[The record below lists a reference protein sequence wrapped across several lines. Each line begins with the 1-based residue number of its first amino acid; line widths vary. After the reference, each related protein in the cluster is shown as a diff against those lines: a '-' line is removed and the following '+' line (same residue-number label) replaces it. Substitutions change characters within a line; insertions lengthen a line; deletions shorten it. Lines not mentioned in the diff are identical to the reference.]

1 MTSRLLDRLE
11 ARIAETRDPARRA
24 CWRAQRAIYLAR
36 QGSHDAVQAE
46 VQAIREA
53 FGARPQAEVTAW
65 VSLAEAV
72 NSFYSHPGPAAL
84 DRLKRAQALARAI
97 GHVELQALCAAWL
110 AHLEFNAN
118 RMETM
123 VQHAAEALRLAE
135 PDHHAALARAS
146 LVVADAYHFAGRFDL
161 AKDWYAAVRQHALAD
176 GDDAMISAML
186 HNVAA
191 LRVNRVHLADA
202 FGDNC
207 AGELQRAQMETDSVE
222 SYDFG
227 IGTLSLKSFV
237 PLLRAQLLTVQ
248 RRFEEAL
255 SILDAASEES
265 DYLPRREAQFRA
277 ERAWCQVN
285 LGDSVQAE
293 LDIEHSRRCLATASD
308 ADDLAATHSRV
319 ASTLKALGRSESA
332 MEYEQQ
338 ARLELQRYRTEQAAL
353 LALLELHFP
362 KASLV
367 DGLGRR

>member
-135 PDHHAALARAS
+135 PEHHAALARAS

-186 HNVAA
+186 HNVATFRA
-191 LRVNRVHLADA
+191 NNVRVSAVFQAIDSEQASRAMLEADST
-202 FGDNC
+202 
-207 AGELQRAQMETDSVE
+207 R
-222 SYDFG
+222 SYDYG
-227 IGTLSLKSFV
+227 IGTASLDLFV
-237 PLLRAQLLTVQ
+237 PLMRAQLLTVLG
-248 RRFEEAL
+248 RFEEAL
-255 SILDAASEES
+255 SLFDRHLGRVPSQGMS
-265 DYLPRREAQFRA
+265 RLLPSYLADV
-277 ERAWCQVN
+277 AWCN
-285 LGDSVQAE
+285 LSLGKQAE
-293 LDIEHSRRCLATASD
+293 ARAALQSAIECPSDGSDPDDLATAYARISKVLMAFED
-308 ADDLAATHSRV
+308 PQGADRYH
-319 ASTLKALGRSESA
+319 KMALRS
-332 MEYEQQ
+332 
-338 ARLELQRYRTEQAAL
+338 
-353 LALLELHFP
+353 LALHNDAQTELLHLLEGEIHRS
-362 KASLV
+362 A
-367 DGLGRR
+367 GA